1 MGTLK
6 EEFPEFFQ
14 EKLLKSDLINSDSL
28 IIVDTN
34 YLLDILRLPT
44 KMAESYINALKQ
56 ARNKLYIPYLVA
68 LEFNFSKSRIKKER
82 HLEIQKYKSNLEKNL
97 NELEDKIDFKE
108 LIFDEE
114 SKSSYNS
121 EILSLIKDFKINFNT
136 LIENQIEEHILKDY
150 ETNYDKLIEIIDDK
164 IGNKYEQ
171 EWITSIEEEGEK
183 RYEQSLPPGFNDQKK
198 EDDDKKYNYRHY
210 SNLKYN
216 LKFGDLIIWKD
227 ILKHCHEDKEN
238 KIKKVIFVTNDNK
251 SSKKSDIMYK
261 IDGLTDEEVKSFE
274 SIDDIKINNFNNIS
288 NQKLKYYNLLETS
301 RQNTNTNKRSD
312 EKKYLWKLKPEI
324 LESMDETEIE
334 ELLERLN
341 KNSDKLIGLSPEG
354 YLYESLFDENIDLD
368 SWRY

>member
-136 LIENQIEEHILKDY
+136 LIENQGCVK
-150 ETNYDKLIEIIDDK
+150 NY
-164 IGNKYEQ
+164 
-171 EWITSIEEEGEK
+171 
-183 RYEQSLPPGFNDQKK
+183 
-198 EDDDKKYNYRHY
+198 
-210 SNLKYN
+210 
-216 LKFGDLIIWKD
+216 
-227 ILKHCHEDKEN
+227 
-238 KIKKVIFVTNDNK
+238 V
-251 SSKKSDIMYK
+251 
-261 IDGLTDEEVKSFE
+261 
-274 SIDDIKINNFNNIS
+274 
-288 NQKLKYYNLLETS
+288 
-301 RQNTNTNKRSD
+301 
-312 EKKYLWKLKPEI
+312 
-324 LESMDETEIE
+324 
-334 ELLERLN
+334 
-341 KNSDKLIGLSPEG
+341 
-354 YLYESLFDENIDLD
+354 
-368 SWRY
+368 